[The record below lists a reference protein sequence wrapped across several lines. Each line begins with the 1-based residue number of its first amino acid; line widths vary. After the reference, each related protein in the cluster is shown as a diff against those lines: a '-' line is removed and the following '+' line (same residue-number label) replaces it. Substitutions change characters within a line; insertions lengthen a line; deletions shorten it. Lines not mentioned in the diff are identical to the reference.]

1 MNKKVIF
8 GLSLVLVALFAIIAG
23 STFAW
28 LTDKGES
35 DTITYTVGEVD
46 YEISVDSTT
55 TEKVVPG
62 DFIAPTFN
70 IENKSNVETNLRIKL
85 TIEGASGMTIGEEDT
100 NHLILTLNTD
110 WVKDGDYYYFKNK
123 DKDAGSI
130 ALDEDISSHIS
141 SLVINGEKVDNEFA
155 TKTINIKV
163 LWEVKQAAHVDWN
176 AVGLT
181 FVEYPA
187 SN

>member
-35 DTITYTVGEVD
+35 DKITYTVGEVD
-46 YEISVDSTT
+46 YEITVTPAASN
-55 TEKVVPG
+55 KVVPG
-62 DFIAPTFN
+62 DTIAPTFN
-70 IENKSNVETNLRIKL
+70 IENKSNVATNLRIQL

-100 NHLILTLNTD
+100 NHLILTLNAN
-110 WVKDGDYYYFKNK
+110 WIKDGNYYYYKSN
-123 DKDAGSI
+123 DKDTGSI
-130 ALDEDISSHIS
+130 ALDEVISSPIS
-141 SLVINGEKVDNEFA
+141 SLVINGEKVGNEFA

-163 LWEVKQAAHVDWN
+163 LWEVKQAAHVDWD
-176 AVGLT
+176 AAGLT
-181 FVEYPA
+181 FVQYPA